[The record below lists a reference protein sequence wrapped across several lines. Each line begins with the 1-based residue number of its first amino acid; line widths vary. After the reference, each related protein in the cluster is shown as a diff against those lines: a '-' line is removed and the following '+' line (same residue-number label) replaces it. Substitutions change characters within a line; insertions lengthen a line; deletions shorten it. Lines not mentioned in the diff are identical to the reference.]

1 MSFLPQK
8 QRESG
13 QTLVIVLLVIAVSL
27 MVGVGIATRST
38 SVVQQTTFSEEAT
51 QALHF
56 AEACAEEALK
66 LIKVGTIHSGNLPYN
81 DSLSDVDSDL
91 DEDCNYGV
99 TELSDIFPGVVDQDE
114 VAEMKIIRPGFDCTS
129 VTVYWCNSSEGDD
142 CDSTNYEPALEVI
155 WVRTDEIKKEIYGSP
170 GERFRTPSGGGGTD
184 YAFSV
189 SLDVDPDNDEAVRFI
204 PRFGDS
210 HILVQPSGCSLGHQ
224 GYRVRSE
231 GNFGRSTREVE
242 VTKTEA
248 AMPAIFDYTIFSGS
262 DTEPLEK
269 R

>member
-1 MSFLPQK
+1 
-8 QRESG
+8 
-13 QTLVIVLLVIAVSL
+13 

-56 AEACAEEALK
+56 AEAGAEDALRRIKLGEIGEAEA
-66 LIKVGTIHSGNLPYN
+66 VSGCGNLDYCHGTASGGDLCPP
-81 DSLSDVDSDL
+81 LDVDGDGT
-91 DEDCNYGV
+91 DETCYV
-99 TELSDIFPGVVDQDE
+99 VSALSDIFPGVVDQDE
-114 VAEMKIIRPGFDCTS
+114 VAEMKVASGFDCTS

-170 GERFRTPSGGGGTD
+170 GEGFETPSDGGVTD
-184 YAFSV
+184 YTFSV